1 MATNLQ
7 FIKSVSGNSVTSL
20 DIPDCFND
28 NYDVYQFN
36 LVQFDRAT
44 ADFAGIRFL
53 DSGGTVI
60 SANEYDWAHMN
71 MRNYSTFATRKVVN
85 TSYLDGLAYSQTT
98 SLDTTTGAVWNVF
111 NPYDSSSY
119 TFTAGQSSVMVD
131 GYGVTA
137 FKAIG
142 VHKSTEQISGFQIY
156 TALASFNA
164 TVNVYGV
171 K

>member
-60 SANEYDWAHMN
+60 SANE
-71 MRNYSTFATRKVVN
+71 
-85 TSYLDGLAYSQTT
+85 
-98 SLDTTTGAVWNVF
+98 
-111 NPYDSSSY
+111 
-119 TFTAGQSSVMVD
+119 
-131 GYGVTA
+131 
-137 FKAIG
+137 
-142 VHKSTEQISGFQIY
+142 
-156 TALASFNA
+156 
-164 TVNVYGV
+164 
-171 K
+171 